1 MREIKALTGIRGLAA
16 ALVVC
21 YHTMWVSTFKNGYL
35 AVDMFFILSGFIMMT
50 VYCDKF
56 KDAVNGTEYAL
67 FMWNRVARIYPVYAL
82 ITLITVLIAFFSGES
97 FDIKR
102 IAVNLSMLQSV
113 GISDSI
119 VGPSWSISVEFIAY
133 LTFPMIAL
141 ITLRSQPA
149 RIMLLSLVIWFY
161 YQLAT
166 TPLYTKHGVLNVSQY
181 YLNGPIIRGF
191 CGFYLGVT
199 IFFLRDIASGLNKTI
214 ISIGQA
220 IIFFGIIYCLLNRGL
235 AIEYISLCALFI
247 LSLYANE
254 DGIMAKVMAWNPIF
268 FLGKISLSLYL
279 VHLLVVMAVNPIK
292 FRYPLYV
299 FNPKVDPGV
308 IILIVSILVS
318 AVLYKYVELPAR
330 ERLKMI
336 GRKAYKEA
344 AINS

>member
-1 MREIKALTGIRGLAA
+1 MREIKSLTGIRGLAA

-21 YHTMWVSTFKNGYL
+21 HHTMWVSTFKNGYL

-50 VYCDKF
+50 VYCEKF
-56 KDAVNGTEYAL
+56 KDAVSGRDYAI
-67 FMWNRVARIYPVYAL
+67 FMWNRIARIYPVYAL
-82 ITLITVLIAFFSGES
+82 ITLITVLIAHLSGEP

-102 IAVNLSMLQSV
+102 IAVNFSMLQSV

-141 ITLRSQPA
+141 ITLRSVPA
-149 RIMLLSLVIWFY
+149 RIMVIGFVLWFY

-191 CGFYLGVT
+191 CGFYLGVS
-199 IFFLRDIASGLNKTI
+199 IFFLKDIANGINKNI
-214 ISIGQA
+214 ISLVQGML
-220 IIFFGIIYCLLNRGL
+220 FFGILYCLLNSGM
-235 AIEYISLCALFI
+235 AIEYIALCAMFI

-254 DGIMAKVMAWNPIF
+254 DGVVAKFMSWRPIF

-279 VHLLVVMAVNPIK
+279 VHLLVIMAVNPIK
-292 FRYPLYV
+292 FRYPLYI

-308 IILIVSILVS
+308 IVLVVSILVS
-318 AVLYKYVELPAR
+318 AVLYRFVELPAR
-330 ERLKMI
+330 EGLKGI
-336 GRKAYKEA
+336 GRKAYK
-344 AINS
+344 

>member
-21 YHTMWVSTFKNGYL
+21 HHTMWVSTFKNGYL

-56 KDAVNGTEYAL
+56 KDSVTGKDYAL
-67 FMWNRVARIYPVYAL
+67 FMWNRIARIYPVYAL
-82 ITLITVLIAFFSGES
+82 ITLVTVLIAYFSDES

-102 IAVNLSMLQSV
+102 IVVNLSMLQSV

-141 ITLRSQPA
+141 ITLRSLPA
-149 RIMLLSLVIWFY
+149 RIMLLGFVLWFY

-166 TPLYTKHGVLNVSQY
+166 TPLYTKHGIFNVSQY

-199 IFFLRDIASGLNKTI
+199 IFFLKDFASGLNRRI
-214 ISIGQA
+214 ISIGQT
-220 IIFFGIIYCLLNRGL
+220 IIFIGIIYCLLNRDL
-235 AIEYISLCALFI
+235 AIEYIALCALFI

-254 DGIMAKVMAWNPIF
+254 EGVMAKVMACKPIF

-279 VHLLVVMAVNPIK
+279 VHLLVIMAVNSIK
-292 FRYPLYV
+292 FRYPLYI

-308 IILIVSILVS
+308 IILIISILVS
-318 AVLYKYVELPAR
+318 SALYKFVELPAR

-336 GRKAYKEA
+336 GRKFYKESV
-344 AINS
+344 INS